1 MSLAHSPQIYIFF
14 NDELIKI
21 WCFQFIKGRYEEAT
35 EYFSKAYNIA
45 RSMSDLESINTN
57 RVQYGIA
64 MAHKMLKGLSEH
76 IVMGTRPA
84 LERLCEWKD
93 ARTDDFKKPFPEPSM
108 SKNY

>member
-1 MSLAHSPQIYIFF
+1 
-14 NDELIKI
+14 
-21 WCFQFIKGRYEEAT
+21 
-35 EYFSKAYNIA
+35 
-45 RSMSDLESINTN
+45 MSDLESINTN

-108 SKNY
+108 SKDYWIQDLFWFVSYFPKHVYWFHDFTHIHVPTEN